1 MTGAK
6 RFYEAAAHLFSAFNF
21 GNRASLLADYTL
33 VLENGLNARLFFAE
47 LFANRV
53 SGSFGMDIFVSTTVL
68 LIFAWFETARLK
80 LPKLIFIAAF
90 LGTFG
95 AGVSC
100 GFPLFLY
107 LRQKHIDNL
116 KDELSGNA
124 RDSSFARAKN

>member
-1 MTGAK
+1 MK
-6 RFYEAAAHLFSAFNF
+6 LRHVYF
-21 GNRASLLADYTL
+21 LLLILGIALPYWQITPWF
-33 VLENGLNARLFFAE
+33 LENGLNVRKFFAE
-47 LFANRV
+47 LFANPV

-80 LPKLIFIAAF
+80 LPKLIFIAAL

-107 LRQKHIDNL
+107 LRQRHIENL
-116 KDELSGNA
+116 
-124 RDSSFARAKN
+124 